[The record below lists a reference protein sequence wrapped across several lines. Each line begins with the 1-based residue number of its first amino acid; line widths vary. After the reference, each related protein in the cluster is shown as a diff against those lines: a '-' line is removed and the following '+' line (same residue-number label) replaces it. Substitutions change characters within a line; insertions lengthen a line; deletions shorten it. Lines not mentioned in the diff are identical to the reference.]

1 MFEAM
6 WVRDERCREVI
17 DSTWESYQDVTK
29 DSIVDKIVRCQTQ
42 LEWWNQREFGNVNT
56 RLKHLKERLQFLEA

>member
-29 DSIVDKIVRCQTQ
+29 DSIVGKIVRCQTQ
-42 LEWWNQREFGNVNT
+42 LKWWNQREFGNVNT
-56 RLKHLKERLQFLEA
+56 RLKRLKERLQFLEA